1 MAVATDQGVVSTLSI
16 NRDELRKSQPCD
28 ELVIL
33 RDPKGGEHAGKATAA
48 TFSSLA
54 VVLDNGGVSVGDAI
68 AVEYGGAWV
77 PAIVHRAYRQPDEKW
92 IVIVRW
98 GH

>member
-1 MAVATDQGVVSTLSI
+1 MAIATEQGVTSTISLS
-16 NRDELRKSQPCD
+16 RDELQQGQACD
-28 ELVIL
+28 DLVVL
-33 RDPKGGEHAGKATAA
+33 RDSKGKEHPGKATAA

-54 VVLDNGGVSVGDAI
+54 VILDNGGFTVGDAI
-68 AVEYGGAWV
+68 SVEYGGAWV
-77 PAIVHRAYRQPDEKW
+77 PATVHRAYRQPDEKW